1 MPTGDELPRHRS
13 GKTLLLAGVSAA
25 LALFVVVFALN
36 VFQAESNSQA
46 DAGFSLQTIQQDI
59 EEDFAAVRHI
69 GSGELEEL
77 QGEPE
82 GPVLFDVRELEEF
95 AVSRLTGA
103 KQVDPG
109 IANAAFME
117 RHSASLRG
125 KTVIFYC
132 SVGVRSSQLAEQL
145 QEALLKAGVRQ
156 VYNLQG
162 GIFNWHN
169 EARTLTTDTGPTSYV
184 HPYNDYWGQLLMRR
198 DLIRY
203 DQS

>member
-1 MPTGDELPRHRS
+1 MPTGDELPKNRS
-13 GKTLLLAGVSAA
+13 GKALLLAGLSAA
-25 LALFVVVFALN
+25 LALLVVAFVVP
-36 VFQAESNSQA
+36 VFQADSNSHA

-59 EEDFAAVRHI
+59 EADFATIRHI
-69 GSGELEEL
+69 GSAEL
-77 QGEPE
+77 QELQSKPD
-82 GPVLFDVRELEEF
+82 GPLLFDVREVEEF
-95 AVSRLTGA
+95 AVSRLSGA

-109 IANAAFME
+109 ITNAAFME
-117 RHSASLRG
+117 RHAGALQD
-125 KTVIFYC
+125 KTIIFYC

-145 QEALLKAGVRQ
+145 QEALLKAGARQ

-184 HPYNDYWGQLLMRR
+184 HPYSDFWGQLLTRR
-198 DLIRY
+198 SLIRY